1 MKNLFLTMA
10 AFLFS
15 LSALATPPINSGSVS
30 TATGGSGRGTTEPI
44 DGVLLNPAM
53 IGLLSSKILSATYTN
68 QQWGV
73 TIADNGKEALFP
85 AALAFV
91 RTDVEGFKTQQVS
104 VGLSYVFKKM
114 FAIGTNLSLLEYSS
128 EAINRDEKY
137 RQSVADIGLMFSPG
151 AEFGVGLVANKVASS
166 TTDLDETL
174 QKQQTLGLGFQ
185 YTYLSF
191 VRFRFDIESGPKN
204 KTERL
209 VYMGGVET
217 YMNDWMILRFGYQNN
232 NVVSKNY
239 STVGL
244 GFAGPQFSLHYAY
257 ISNVANNRD
266 DQHSIDLGIPF

>member
-1 MKNLFLTMA
+1 MKKLFLTTA
-10 AFLFS
+10 VLLFS
-15 LSALATPPINSGSVS
+15 ISTFATPVTPGSVS
-30 TATGGSGRGTTEPI
+30 TATGGAGRGTTEPI
-44 DGVLLNPAM
+44 DGALLNPAM
-53 IGLLSSKILSATYTN
+53 IGLMSSKILSATYTN
-68 QQWGV
+68 QQWGI

-85 AALAFV
+85 AALSFV
-91 RTDVEGFKTQQVS
+91 RSDVEGFKTQQVT

-114 FAIGTNLSLLEYSS
+114 FAVGANLSLLEYSS
-128 EAINRDEKY
+128 EAINRDQKY
-137 RQSVADIGLMFSPG
+137 RQTVGDLGVMFSPG
-151 AEFGVGLVANKVASS
+151 NDFGIGLVANKVASS
-166 TTDLDETL
+166 SIDLDENL
-174 QKQQTLGLGFQ
+174 QKQQTLGLGLH
-185 YTYLSF
+185 YTYQSF
-191 VRFRFDIESGPKN
+191 IRFRFDVESGPKN

-257 ISNVANNRD
+257 ISNVANNQD